1 MTAEAETRSAAEAV
15 ARASYGKLVAYLCAR
30 TRDVAAAED
39 ALGEAFAQALAHWP
53 RDGVPQRPEAWL
65 MTAARRRLID
75 AARRR
80 SRAAEAEPALRLM
93 ADELAAFAEEGR
105 AVPDERLSLMFAC
118 AHPAIDPAVRAP
130 LILQAVLGLDAVAIG
145 GAFLVAPAAMGQRLV
160 RAKAKIKE
168 AGIAFRSPERVD
180 LPERLEAVL
189 DAVYA
194 AFASGWGEPTLG
206 EPGRDN
212 LTAEA
217 IFLGRL
223 VCRLLP
229 QEPEALG
236 LLALMLHVEARRAA
250 RRSPDGAY
258 IPLSEQDPA
267 AWDGALIQEAEAAL
281 RQASLLG
288 VIGRYQLEAAVQSAH
303 AARRLTGQVHW
314 AAIVQLY
321 DGLAAIS
328 ASPVVRINR
337 AVALAEVEGAEAGLA
352 GLEALA
358 ADPRLA
364 GYQPW
369 WAALAGLLVKAGRLA
384 EAVPAFERAIGLES
398 DPAVRRFLQERQAA
412 ASKAGDA

>member
-15 ARASYGKLVAYLCAR
+15 ARASYGKLVAFLSAR

-93 ADELAAFAEEGR
+93 TDELAEFAEEGR

-130 LILQAVLGLDAVAIG
+130 LILQAVLGLDAVAIA
-145 GAFLVAPAAMGQRLV
+145 GAFLVAPATMGQRLV
-160 RAKAKIKE
+160 RAKAKIKQ
-168 AGIAFRSPERVD
+168 AGIAFRSPERAE

-194 AFASGWGEPTLG
+194 AFASGWSEPTLG
-206 EPGRDN
+206 EPARDN
-212 LTAEA
+212 LTVEA

-236 LLALMLHVEARRAA
+236 LLALMLHVEARRRA
-250 RRSPDGAY
+250 RRSIEGAY
-258 IPLSEQDPA
+258 VPLSEQDPA

-281 RQASLLG
+281 RQASQCG

-303 AARRLTGQVHW
+303 AARRLTGRVHW
-314 AAIVQLY
+314 PAIVQLY

-337 AVALAEVEGAEAGLA
+337 AVALAEVEGAQAGLA
-352 GLEALA
+352 NLEALA

-369 WAALAGLLVKAGRLA
+369 WAARAGLLVKAGRSA

-398 DPAVRRFLQERQAA
+398 DPAVRRFLQERLA

>member
-1 MTAEAETRSAAEAV
+1 MTPEAEARSAAEAV
-15 ARASYGKLVAYLCAR
+15 ARASYGKLVAFLCAR

-53 RDGVPQRPEAWL
+53 RDGVPERPEAWL

-93 ADELAAFAEEGR
+93 ADELAEFAEEGR
-105 AVPDERLSLMFAC
+105 VVPDERLSLMFAC

-130 LILQAVLGLDAVAIG
+130 LILQAVLGLDAIAIA
-145 GAFLVAPAAMGQRLV
+145 GAFLVAPATMGQRLV

-168 AGIAFRSPERVD
+168 AGIAFRSPERAE

-194 AFASGWGEPTLG
+194 AFASGWNEPTLG
-206 EPGRDN
+206 EPARDN

-229 QEPEALG
+229 AEPEALG

-250 RRSPDGAY
+250 RRSTQGAY
-258 IPLSEQDPA
+258 VPLSEQDPA

-281 RQASLLG
+281 RRASLLG

-303 AARRLTGQVHW
+303 AARRLTGRVHW

-352 GLEALA
+352 SLDALT
-358 ADPRLA
+358 ADPRLSA
-364 GYQPW
+364 YQPW

-398 DPAVRRFLQERQAA
+398 DPAVRRFLQDRQAA